1 MRILEGRR
9 AARLAALAATVAALS
24 LGAASCGDD
33 DDESS
38 GGGGGGGGTTQSE
51 PAAAASKCGLGN
63 GQKASGD
70 PIKLGGL
77 ATKQPGVDFTQIT
90 GMAKA
95 YFDCV
100 NDNGGIHGRPIEY
113 IAKTEQT
120 NPQQVVSI
128 ATKLWENDQVLGFVG
143 NTSLLDCDVNRKFY
157 EENDIYVILAGVPR
171 QCFQQPNVAAVNM
184 GPNYSALGAAQ
195 ALVRAGAKSLVAI
208 TGKQPGAEYNNEG
221 VLKLAKQEGIP
232 GKSFLEPQ
240 PFNDGAA
247 LALKAVEA
255 AGDDGGVVITAIAPE
270 ALKIMQGAEQQGLID
285 RVKWGCATP
294 CNDASLAKAVGPAWN
309 GKMNINAELNL
320 VDTNGPDMQL
330 YRTVNEK
337 YGSGIPL
344 GSFGQMGFLDAR
356 LATQALLDQPDKE
369 YTKTT
374 VNEAFRD
381 IKPFK
386 TDVLCKPWY
395 FGKADVHVP
404 NNTDY
409 TIVPQDGKFV
419 KKEDCFDIAA
429 LPGNNL
435 EEIRAAEKEAGVR

>member
-1 MRILEGRR
+1 MLVLAGTK
-9 AARLAALAATVAALS
+9 AGRLAALAMMVAALC
-24 LGAASCGDD
+24 LGVVACGGDD
-33 DDESS
+33 DSA
-38 GGGGGGGGTTQSE
+38 GGGGGGGGAGTTNQ
-51 PAAAASKCGLGN
+51 PAQAASKCGLGN
-63 GQKASGD
+63 GQKATGQ

-100 NDNGGIHGRPIEY
+100 NDNGGINGRPIQY
-113 IAKTEQT
+113 ITKTEQT

-128 ATKLWENDQVLGFVG
+128 VTKMWENDKVLGFVG
-143 NTSLLDCDVNRKFY
+143 NTSLLDCAVNQKFY
-157 EENDIYVILAGVPR
+157 EQNDIYVILAGVPR
-171 QCFQQPNVAAVNM
+171 QCFEQPNVAAVNM

-195 ALVRAGAKSLVAI
+195 ALVRQGAKSLIAI

-221 VLKLAKQEGIP
+221 VLKLAKKEGIP

-247 LALKAVEA
+247 LALKAVTA
-255 AGDDGGVVITAIAPE
+255 AGDGGGVVITAIAPE

-285 RVKWGCATP
+285 KVKWGCATP
-294 CNDASLAKAVGPAWN
+294 CNDASLAQALGPAWN

-330 YRTVNEK
+330 YRKVTEK
-337 YGSGIPL
+337 YAPNLPL
-344 GSFGQMGFLDAR
+344 GSFGQMGFVDAR
-356 LATQALLDQPDKE
+356 IATQALLDQPDKQ
-369 YTKTT
+369 YTPKT

-381 IKPFK
+381 VKPVK
-386 TDVLCKPWY
+386 TDILCKPWY
-395 FGKADVHVP
+395 FGQADVHVP

-409 TIVPQDGKFV
+409 TIVPKDGKFV
-419 KKEDCFDIAA
+419 KKEDCFEIAA
-429 LPGNNL
+429 LPDNPL
-435 EEIRAAEKEAGVR
+435 AEIRAKEKAAQG

>member
-1 MRILEGRR
+1 M
-9 AARLAALAATVAALS
+9 ACAALGMAA
-24 LGAASCGDD
+24 CGDD
-33 DDESS
+33 DESA
-38 GGGGGGGGTTQSE
+38 GGGGSE
-51 PAAAASKCGLGN
+51 ASEEPKVAASKCGLGN
-63 GQKASGD
+63 GEKASGE
-70 PIKLGGL
+70 PIKIGGL

-90 GMAKA
+90 GLAKA

-128 ATKLWENDQVLGFVG
+128 VTKMWEDDKVLGFVG

-221 VLKLAKQEGIP
+221 VLQLAKQEGIP

-240 PFNDGAA
+240 PFNDGPA

-255 AGDDGGVVITAIAPE
+255 AGDDGGVVITAIATE

-294 CNDASLAKAVGPAWN
+294 CNDASLAKAVGQAWN
-309 GKMNINAELNL
+309 GKMHINAELNL

-330 YRTVNEK
+330 YREVNEK
-337 YGSGIPL
+337 YAPDMPL

-356 LATQALLDQPDKE
+356 IATQALLDQPDKE
-369 YTKTT
+369 YTQKT
-374 VNEAFRD
+374 VNEAFLNV
-381 IKPFK
+381 KPFK
-386 TDVLCKPWY
+386 TDILCKPWY

-409 TIVPQDGKFV
+409 TIVPEDGKFV
-419 KKEDCFDIAA
+419 KKEDCFPIAA
-429 LPGNNL
+429 LPGNKL
-435 EEIRAAEKEAGVR
+435 DEVRAQEKELGIE

>member
-128 ATKLWENDQVLGFVG
+128 VTKLWENDQVLGFVG

-294 CNDASLAKAVGPAWN
+294 CNDASLAKAVGAAWN

-395 FGKADVHVP
+395 FGKGDVHVP

-419 KKEDCFDIAA
+419 KKEDCTPIEA
-429 LPGNNL
+429 LPGNRL
-435 EEIRAAEKEAGVR
+435 DEVRAYEKEQGIQ

>member
-1 MRILEGRR
+1 MM
-9 AARLAALAATVAALS
+9 VAALS
-24 LGAASCGDD
+24 MGAAACGDD
-33 DDESS
+33 DDEA
-38 GGGGGGGGTTQSE
+38 GGGGGSQTTATEE
-51 PAAAASKCGLGN
+51 PTEAASKCGLGN
-63 GQKASGD
+63 GQKATGE

-113 IAKTEQT
+113 ITKTEQT

-128 ATKLWENDQVLGFVG
+128 VTKLWENDKVLGFVG

-157 EENDIYVILAGVPR
+157 EQNDIYAIIAGVPR
-171 QCFQQPNVAAVNM
+171 QCFEQPNVAAVNM

-195 ALVRAGAKSLVAI
+195 ALVRQGVKSLVAI

-232 GKSFLEPQ
+232 GKGFLEPQ

-255 AGDDGGVVITAIAPE
+255 AGDGGGVVITAIAPE

-294 CNDASLAKAVGPAWN
+294 CNDASLAEAVGPAWN

-330 YRTVNEK
+330 YRSVNKK
-337 YGSGIPL
+337 YAPSLPL
-344 GSFGQMGFLDAR
+344 GSFGQMGFIDAR
-356 LATQALLDQPDKE
+356 IATQALLDQPDKE
-369 YTKTT
+369 YTAET
-374 VNEAFRD
+374 VNKAFRD
-381 IKPFK
+381 VKPFK
-386 TDVLCKPWY
+386 TDILCKPWY
-395 FGKADVHVP
+395 FGEAEVHVP

-409 TIVPQDGKFV
+409 TIVPQDKKFER
-419 KKEDCFDIAA
+419 KEDCFPIAA
-429 LPGNNL
+429 LPGNRL
-435 EEIRAAEKEAGVR
+435 DEVRAAEKELGAG

>member
-1 MRILEGRR
+1 VLAGTRGG
-9 AARLAALAATVAALS
+9 RLAALAMTVAALG
-24 LGAASCGDD
+24 LGVAACGDD
-33 DDESS
+33 DDDSGGGSS
-38 GGGGGGGGTTQSE
+38 GGGATTSE
-51 PAAAASKCGLGN
+51 PTVAASKCGLGN
-63 GQKASGD
+63 GEKATGE

-100 NDNGGIHGRPIEY
+100 NDNGGIHGRPIQY
-113 IAKTEQT
+113 ISKTEQT

-128 ATKLWENDQVLGFVG
+128 VTKMWQNDKVLGFVG
-143 NTSLLDCDVNRKFY
+143 NTSLLDCAVNQKFY
-157 EENDIYVILAGVPR
+157 EENGIYPIIAGVPR
-171 QCFQQPNVAAVNM
+171 QCFEQPNMSAVNM

-195 ALVRAGAKSLVAI
+195 ALVRQGVKSLVAI

-221 VLKLAKQEGIP
+221 VLKLAKKNGIP

-255 AGDDGGVVITAIAPE
+255 AGDGGGVVITAIAPE

-294 CNDASLAKAVGPAWN
+294 CNDASLAEALGPAWN

-330 YRTVNEK
+330 YRSVTEK

-344 GSFGQMGFLDAR
+344 GSFGQMGFLDAL
-356 LATQALLDQPDKE
+356 LATKALLDQPDKE
-369 YTKTT
+369 YTAKT
-374 VNEAFRD
+374 VNEAFEN
-381 IKPFK
+381 IKPTK
-386 TDVLCKPWY
+386 TDILCKPWY
-395 FGKADVHVP
+395 FGEVDIHVP

-409 TIVPQDGKFV
+409 TIVPNDKKFE
-419 KKEDCFDIAA
+419 KKEDCFPIEA
-429 LPGNNL
+429 LPGNRL
-435 EEIRAAEKEAGVR
+435 DEVRAYEKEQGIQ